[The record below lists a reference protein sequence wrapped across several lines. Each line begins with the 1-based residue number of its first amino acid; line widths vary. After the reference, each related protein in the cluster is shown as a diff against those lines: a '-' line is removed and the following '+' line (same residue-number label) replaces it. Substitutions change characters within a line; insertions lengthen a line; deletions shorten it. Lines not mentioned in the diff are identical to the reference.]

1 MSGFSRRGFLKAVA
15 ATAGAAAGTRLAGG
29 SFIGNALAAGGEQTS
44 VVIIHFIGGYNSI
57 WSSAAPLAGNFGI
70 TTNNYTDLGNG
81 VTLDPILAG
90 AYSPFVRQHV
100 ATIGVRHGQSSHP
113 GARASLWDHGGGK
126 CYGHELASA
135 IGGTSSNKALIAG
148 QQDLKGDR
156 PVAPVN
162 GVAFQNVLDMKS
174 FLDSIGG
181 GGPGPRDPDRTIS
194 LAGLTNS
201 QTMSKNALDASPVSL
216 LGLRQGYSDA
226 VSTLKLPPATIDL
239 PALQA
244 AYGLGAATSVSSFK
258 SKMAAAELFVQA
270 GTNVVSIFEPGWD
283 THGDNNG
290 NTVRNMMTPMMA
302 PLKTFLD
309 RMVTATAT
317 RNVVVCL
324 MGDFARSLPG
334 SNHQP
339 NLSATVI
346 GKYVKRGSTG
356 IVDADVAVSPGT
368 PSSPGLW
375 SYLAAAGKVATNP
388 FGANP
393 HALVL

>member
-1 MSGFSRRGFLKAVA
+1 MSGFSRRGFLK
-15 ATAGAAAGTRLAGG
+15 GLAAAAGSAVGTRLAGSSLLG
-29 SFIGNALAAGGEQTS
+29 TAYAAPEPTS
-44 VVIIHFIGGYNSI
+44 VVIIHFIGGYNAI
-57 WSSAAPLAGNFGI
+57 WSSAAPLTGSFGVTAGNF
-70 TTNNYTDLGNG
+70 TDLGNG
-81 VTLDPILAG
+81 VTVDSVLAD
-90 AYSPFVRQHV
+90 AYSPFVKQHV
-100 ATIGVRHGQSSHP
+100 ATIGVNHGQSSHP
-113 GARASLWDHGGGK
+113 GARKSLWDQGGGK
-126 CYGHELASA
+126 CYAHALAAA
-135 IGGTSSNKALIAG
+135 IGGTGSNKALIAG
-148 QQDLKGDR
+148 AQDLKGDR

-181 GGPGPRDPDRTIS
+181 SGPGPREPDRTVA
-194 LAGLTNS
+194 LAGLGGA
-201 QTMSKNALDASPVSL
+201 QTMSKNALDGSPSSL
-216 LGLRQGYSDA
+216 LGLRQGYTDA
-226 VSTLKLPPATIDL
+226 VATLKLPPATIDL
-239 PALQA
+239 PAIQA
-244 AYGLGAATSVSSFK
+244 AYGLGAATNVQSFK
-258 SKMAAAELFVQA
+258 SKLAAAELFVQS

-309 RMVTATAT
+309 RMVTAAST

-346 GKYVKRGSTG
+346 GKHVQRGTTG
-356 IVDADVAVSPGT
+356 RVNADVAVSAGT
-368 PSSPGLW
+368 PGSPAFW
-375 SYLAAAGKVATNP
+375 SYVAAAGKVPGTP

-393 HALVL
+393 HGLVT

>member
-1 MSGFSRRGFLKAVA
+1 MSGFSRRGFLKALA
-15 ATAGAAAGTRLAGG
+15 AAGGAAVGTRLAGG
-29 SFIGNALAAGGEQTS
+29 SFLGNAFAAGEPTS

-57 WSSAAPLAGNFGI
+57 WSSAAPLTGSFGVTAGN
-70 TTNNYTDLGNG
+70 TTDLGNG
-81 VTLDPILAG
+81 VTADSILAD
-90 AYSPFVRQHV
+90 AYSPFVKQHV

-113 GARASLWDHGGGK
+113 GARRSLWDQGGGK
-126 CYGHELASA
+126 CYAHALAAA
-135 IGGTSSNKALIAG
+135 IGGTGSNKALIAG
-148 QQDLKGDR
+148 AQDLKGDR

-181 GGPGPRDPDRTIS
+181 GGPGPREPDRAVS
-194 LAGLTNS
+194 LAGLTS
-201 QTMSKNALDASPVSL
+201 AQTMSKNTLDASPESL
-216 LGLRQGYSDA
+216 LGLRQGYGDA
-226 VSTLKLPPATIDL
+226 VATLKLPPATIDL
-239 PALQA
+239 PALQT
-244 AYGLGAATSVSSFK
+244 AYGLGAATNVASFK
-258 SKMAAAELFVQA
+258 SKMAAAELFVRS

-309 RMVTATAT
+309 RMVTAASA

-346 GKYVKRGSTG
+346 GKYVQRGTTG
-356 IVDADVAVSPGT
+356 RVDADVGVSPST

-375 SYLAAAGKVATNP
+375 SYLAAAGKVPAAP

-393 HALVL
+393 HGLVI

>member
-1 MSGFSRRGFLKAVA
+1 MSGFSRRGFLKGLAVA
-15 ATAGAAAGTRLAGG
+15 TGAAVGTRLAGG
-29 SFIGNALAAGGEQTS
+29 SFIGNALAAGEPTS
-44 VVIIHFIGGYNSI
+44 VVVIHFIGGYNAI
-57 WSSAAPLAGNFGI
+57 GSSAAPLTGSVGVVAG
-70 TTNNYTDLGNG
+70 NYTDLGNG
-81 VTLDPILAG
+81 VTADSILAD
-90 AYSPFVRQHV
+90 AYSPFVKQHV
-100 ATIGVRHGQSSHP
+100 ATICVNHGQSSHP
-113 GARASLWDHGGGK
+113 CARRSLWDHGGGK
-126 CYGHELASA
+126 CYAHELAAA
-135 IGGTSSNKALIAG
+135 IGGTGSNKALIAG
-148 QQDLKGDR
+148 AQDLKGDR

-181 GGPGPRDPDRTIS
+181 GGPGPRDPDRTVS
-194 LAGLTNS
+194 LAGLANA
-201 QTMSKNALDASPVSL
+201 QTMSKNTLDGSPVSL

-239 PALQA
+239 PAIQA
-244 AYGLGAATSVSSFK
+244 AYGLGASTNVNTFK
-258 SKMAAAELFVQA
+258 SKMAAAELFVQS

-309 RMVTATAT
+309 RMVTASSS

-346 GKYVKRGSTG
+346 GKYVQRGTTG
-356 IVDADVAVSPGT
+356 KVNADVAVGAGT
-368 PSSPGLW
+368 PSSPALW
-375 SYLAAAGKVATNP
+375 SYLAAAGKVASAP

-393 HALVL
+393 HNLVL